1 MRGVFRALFA
11 LGAIL
16 LANPV
21 AAPAQDAAK
30 PQPLEIVKLHVDVQI
45 MPDRAYT
52 ETREV
57 AYRLLTQS
65 SVDDLRQTTLSYTE
79 GYQELAILQAYT
91 LKADGTRIDVG
102 PNGMMSG
109 YGSSSSPGFEDLKTI
124 TVIFPNVEPGDEIVL
139 VTASRQTRPWF
150 ENQFAREYMFPSVI
164 ATHDGSISITSPD
177 SVPLQFDNLGLQED
191 AAKTKASGMT
201 TRTWHYSNDHPLA
214 DESDA
219 VSPLDTGPR
228 LVVSTFTGY
237 DQVAEIYR
245 RMVHGKSDVS
255 PDIKQQADRL
265 VAGIGDRREQ
275 ARAIYEWVST
285 HIGYVDIVLGAGGFV
300 PHDAAAVLKT
310 HYGDCKDHTVLL
322 AALLA
327 AEGIVSAPV
336 LIEATNEYQLP
347 KAASPFVFDHLINYV
362 PEFDLFLDST
372 AQLAPF
378 GELPPGDAGKPVLN
392 MLTGATMHT
401 PPNSASRSTMSATE
415 TVTIGRDGAADGET
429 KVTATGAAAMATR
442 GTYRLINSGNE
453 AEFFRREL
461 GPGATGSLDA
471 GNVKALTDSYN
482 YAVRFRVANAANM
495 PGPAAISSDIG
506 FQPFFP
512 VGIIAGDMPTERKLP
527 YTCASL
533 SAQNDLS
540 IAFPAGTRLISV
552 PANAALSAEG
562 VSLVLQYQRIG
573 TSGLRVLTKLR
584 SDHPAETCDPAYY
597 ARVRPR
603 LAAMVSALKA
613 QIIYQVKERK

>member
-1 MRGVFRALFA
+1 MRGVFRALVA

-16 LANPV
+16 LANPDV
-21 AAPAQDAAK
+21 APAQSAGK
-30 PQPLEIVKLHVDVQI
+30 PQPFEIVKLHVDVQI
-45 MPDRAYT
+45 MPDRTYA

-57 AYRLLTQS
+57 AYRLLTQA
-65 SVDDLRQTTLSYTE
+65 SVERLRQTTLSYTD

-91 LKADGTRIDVG
+91 LKANGTRIDVG
-102 PNGMMSG
+102 SNGMLSG

-124 TVIFPNVEPGDEIVL
+124 TVIFPDVEPGDEIVM
-139 VTASRQTRPWF
+139 VTASKQTRPWF
-150 ENQFAREYMFPSVI
+150 EGQFAREYMFPEII
-164 ATHDGSISITSPD
+164 ATQDGSISITSPD
-177 SVPLQFDNLGLQED
+177 SLPLQFDNLGLQGGD
-191 AAKTKASGMT
+191 AQAKGSGMT
-201 TRTWHYSNDHPLA
+201 TRTWHYSNDHPLV

-237 DQVAEIYR
+237 EQVADIYR
-245 RMVHGKSDVS
+245 QMLHGKSDVS
-255 PDIKQQADRL
+255 PDIKEEADRL
-265 VAGIGDRREQ
+265 VAGIADRREQ
-275 ARAIYEWVST
+275 ARAIYEWVAT

-310 HYGDCKDHTVLL
+310 RYGDCKDHTVLL

-378 GELPPGDAGKPVLN
+378 GELPPGDSGKPVLN
-392 MLTGATMHT
+392 ILTSAVMHT
-401 PPNSASRSTMSATE
+401 PPNTAARSTMSATE
-415 TVTIGRDGAADGET
+415 TVTIGMDGAADGET
-429 KVTATGAAAMATR
+429 KVTATGIAAMATR
-442 GTYRLINSGNE
+442 TVYQLINSSNE
-453 AEFFRREL
+453 AEFFRRIL
-461 GPGATGSLDA
+461 GPGATGSFDA
-471 GNVKALTDSYN
+471 GNIKALTDAYN
-482 YAVRFRVANAANM
+482 YSVRFHVANAANM

-506 FQPFFP
+506 FQPFYP
-512 VGIIAGDMPTERKLP
+512 AATIGGDMSAERRLP
-527 YTCASL
+527 YSCASL

-540 IAFPAGTRLISV
+540 IAFPAGTRFISI
-552 PANAALSAEG
+552 PGNASLSTEG
-562 VSLVLQYQRIG
+562 VSLVLQYQRVG
-573 TSGLRVLTKLR
+573 AFGLRVLTKLR

-597 ARVRPR
+597 ARVRPK

-613 QIIYQVKERK
+613 QIVYQVKERK